1 MKKQTLLSTL
11 VMAAIFAACSNEETT
26 SVAGE
31 NRKVNFVIQETVS
44 RTVTNGNITTFVEG
58 DAIGI
63 TSSGLDI
70 DMSNAT
76 YAVGANGSLS
86 GGSFYYDGN
95 NKGTFYAHYPI
106 TSKFSEG
113 TVSMSVPANQATETA
128 FNACDFMTS
137 TAIGD
142 PTTGGTV
149 VLKFKHRLAL
159 VKVIW
164 NGSTTAKGVSL
175 LGVKPTVTW
184 THATDACETSGN
196 AIDINLWKQD
206 GKQEYWALIPEQT
219 LAKGSQMLTIEDADK
234 NFSYTLS
241 TNLAFSAN
249 NVKKITLN
257 VTEAG
262 DVEAAISEID
272 IENWDEDTND
282 GGGIVEEVILPPVE
296 LISEAEGKNI
306 TLTPNSKNNA
316 VAGAWN
322 VAIYKPSTGTPK
334 SVIEAEEGVL
344 HLNVDTIAGV
354 VDKNNKN
361 ISGNWWDNAVYF
373 RPSETLAAKIKPAL
387 YKLTFEAKASAAGKG
402 FMVQV
407 MKGDESANTYFGI
420 SNVDPTTKDD
430 VTYNR
435 MYYPSFKEEDFTDN
449 GMGYKTMTYWVDF
462 AKVLDKD
469 GGDIT
474 DEKVGDYE
482 KVLLTLSVN
491 TGTSDAN
498 AYGVDFWF
506 KNFTLIEV
514 K

>member
-184 THATDACETSGN
+184 TQATDACETSGN

-234 NFSYTLS
+234 SYSYTLS

-257 VTEAG
+257 ITEAG
-262 DVEAAISEID
+262 DVEAVISEID

-306 TLTPNSKNNA
+306 TLTPNNKNNA

-322 VAIYKPSTGTPK
+322 VAVEDGNT
-334 SVIEAEEGVL
+334 IEIDSDNSL
-344 HLNVDTIAGV
+344 HF
-354 VDKNNKN
+354 N
-361 ISGNWWDNAVYF
+361 ISKGSWWNNALYF
-373 RPSETLAAKIKPAL
+373 RPSATLAAKIKPTR

-491 TGTSDAN
+491 TGSSDAN